1 MKQKMKALV
10 KEKKGPGLTPK
21 RVNTPRP
28 GPGEVLVEVKVMSIC
43 GTDVHI
49 YKWDEWS
56 ASRIVPPRIIGHE
69 FAGEVVELG
78 EGVKGLVKGDLVTA
92 ETHIADNTC
101 YLCRTGNAHICENV
115 KILGVDTD
123 GSYAEYVKLPAENA
137 WKVSPKTPLPVASI
151 MEPLGNAV
159 HTALAGPVSGHS
171 ALVTGCGP
179 IGIMSIGVLRAT
191 GASII
196 VATDVQDFRLGLA
209 KKMGADITINAAR
222 EDVVERAR
230 KATGAKWLDIHL
242 EMSGNEKAI
251 HQGLELLR
259 PGGRASFLG
268 IPPGMSQMNLARE
281 VIFKGITLQGING
294 RRMFETWFQA
304 QGLLDSGKLDIT
316 PIITNEM
323 KMSEYDRG
331 IELIDTG
338 KVGKIVLYH
347 D

>member
-1 MKQKMKALV
+1 MRQTMKALV
-10 KEKKGPGLTPK
+10 KEKKGPGLSATSVEVPK
-21 RVNTPRP
+21 P

-69 FAGEVVELG
+69 FAGLVVELG
-78 EGVKGLVKGDLVTA
+78 PGVKGLAKGDFVTA

-123 GSYAEYVKLPAENA
+123 GSYAEYVKIPAENA
-137 WKVSPKTPLPVASI
+137 WKVSAKTPMKIASV

-159 HTALAGPVSGHS
+159 HTAMAGTVSGLS
-171 ALVTGCGP
+171 AIVTGCGP
-179 IGIMSIGVLRAT
+179 IGIMSIGVLRAA
-191 GASII
+191 GASTI
-196 VATDVQDFRLGLA
+196 VATDVQDYRLALA
-209 KKMGADITINAAR
+209 KKMGADLTVNASR
-222 EDVVERAR
+222 EDVVAQTR
-230 KATGAKWLDIHL
+230 KAIGTKWLDIHL

-251 HQGLELLR
+251 HQGLELLK
-259 PGGRASFLG
+259 PGGRASLLG
-268 IPPGMSQMNLARE
+268 IPPGVSQMNLARE

-294 RRMFETWFQA
+294 RRMFETWFQT

-316 PIITNEM
+316 PIITHEM
-323 KMSEYDRG
+323 KVSEYDRG

-347 D
+347 G

>member
-1 MKQKMKALV
+1 MKALV

-21 RVNTPRP
+21 MVETPKP
-28 GPGEVLVEVKVMSIC
+28 GPGEVLIQVKVMSIC

-69 FAGEVVELG
+69 FAGEVLELG
-78 EGVKGLVKGDLVTA
+78 PGVKGLAKGDIVTA

-123 GSYAEYVKLPAENA
+123 GSYAEYVKIPAENA
-137 WKVSPKTPLPVASI
+137 WKVSPQTPLKVASV

-159 HTALAGPVSGHS
+159 HTAMAGPISGLS
-171 ALVTGCGP
+171 AIVTGCGP
-179 IGIMSIGVLRAT
+179 IGVMSIGVLRAA
-191 GASII
+191 GASTI
-196 VATDVQDFRLGLA
+196 VATDVQDFRLDLA
-209 KKMGADITINAAR
+209 KKMGADITINASHD
-222 EDVVERAR
+222 DVVERTR
-230 KATGAKWLDIHL
+230 KATGTKWLDIHI
-242 EMSGNEKAI
+242 EMSGNEQAI

-259 PGGRASFLG
+259 PGGRSSLLG
-268 IPPGMSQMNLARE
+268 IPAGVSRMNLARE

-294 RRMFETWFQA
+294 RRMFGTWFQT

-323 KMSEYDRG
+323 KFSEYDRG
-331 IELIDTG
+331 IELIESG
-338 KVGKIVLYH
+338 NVGKIVLYH